1 MAIDKLQEKIRKLKN
16 PSAISFS
23 LICDRIPEKFT
34 KENVSIARAGEKYYL
49 ELLEAL
55 SGEIPAV
62 RFSLGGF
69 VLYPDGLEVL
79 NNLTQKANKLGF
91 YVMLDGPEM
100 YTALQAEKYCALLC
114 GEESSV
120 YYDGIVLSSFAG
132 SDILKPFISLAE
144 KGEKD
149 VFAVIRTAN
158 KTAPQLQDL
167 LTGGR
172 LVHTAAA
179 DIVSRLGES
188 ILTRCGYSPVGA
200 VASATAPDS
209 LRNLRAKYKHLF
221 IIADGYDAPGANAK
235 NCAAAFDGLGHGALV
250 CSALPADMGEDYAG
264 AVQEYVR
271 RMAHNISR
279 HINVF

>member
-16 PSAISFS
+16 PSALSFS
-23 LICDRIPEKFT
+23 LICDKIPEKFRN
-34 KENVSIARAGEKYYL
+34 ENIARAGEKYYS
-49 ELLEAL
+49 ELLVAL

-69 VLYPDGLEVL
+69 ALCPEGLAVLK
-79 NNLTQKANKLGF
+79 NLTAKAKELGF
-91 YVMLDGPEM
+91 YVLLDGPEM
-100 YTALQAEKYCALLC
+100 YTAAQAESYCALLC
-114 GEESSV
+114 GENSPVSF
-120 YYDGIVLSSFAG
+120 DGILLSSFAG
-132 SDILKPFISLAE
+132 GDILKPFIARAE

-149 VFAVIRTAN
+149 VFAVIRTSN

-179 DIVSRLGES
+179 DIVSRMGES
-188 ILTRCGYSPVGA
+188 ILTRSGYSPVGA

-221 IIADGYDAPGANAK
+221 LIADGYDVPGANAK
-235 NCAAAFDGLGHGALV
+235 NCAAAFDGLGHGALI
-250 CSALPADMGEDYAG
+250 CSALPADLGEDYADG
-264 AVQEYVR
+264 VQEYVR
-271 RMAHNISR
+271 RIGHNLSR

>member
-16 PSAISFS
+16 PSALSFS
-23 LICDRIPEKFT
+23 LICDQIPEKFGN
-34 KENVSIARAGEKYYL
+34 ENIARAGEKYYM
-49 ELLEAL
+49 ELLGELA
-55 SGEIPAV
+55 GEIPAV

-69 VLYPDGLEVL
+69 ALYPEGLAVL
-79 NNLTQKANKLGF
+79 KNLTAKAKEMGF
-91 YVMLDGPEM
+91 YVLLDGPEM
-100 YTALQAEKYCALLC
+100 YTAAQAESYCALLC
-114 GEESSV
+114 GECCPVSF
-120 YYDGIVLSSFAG
+120 DGILLSSFAG
-132 SDILKPFISLAE
+132 SDILKPFISRAE

-149 VFAVIRTAN
+149 VFAVIRTSN

-179 DIVSRLGES
+179 DIVSRSGES

-235 NCAAAFDGLGHGALV
+235 NCAAAFDGLGHGALI
-250 CSALPADMGEDYAG
+250 CSALPAELGEDYTH
-264 AVQEYVR
+264 AVREYVR
-271 RMAHNISR
+271 RIGYNLSR

>member
-16 PSAISFS
+16 PSALSFS
-23 LICDRIPEKFT
+23 LVCDQIPEKFT
-34 KENVSIARAGEKYYL
+34 NENKNIARAGEKYYS

-62 RFSLGGF
+62 RFSLSGF
-69 VLYPDGLEVL
+69 VLYPEGLEVL
-79 NNLTQKANKLGF
+79 KNLTEQAKKLDF
-91 YVMLDGPEM
+91 YVLLDGPEM
-100 YTALQAEKYCALLC
+100 YTAAQAQNYCNLLC
-114 GEESSV
+114 GENSPV
-120 YYDGIVLSSFAG
+120 CFDGIVLSSFAG

-149 VFAVIRTAN
+149 VFAVIRTSN
-158 KTAPQLQDL
+158 KSAPQLQDL

-179 DIVSRLGES
+179 DIVSRSGES

-221 IIADGYDAPGANAK
+221 IVADGYDAPGANAK
-235 NCAAAFDGLGHGALV
+235 NCAAAFDGLGHGALI
-250 CSALPADMGEDYAG
+250 CSALPLDMGEDYIS

-271 RMAHNISR
+271 RIGHNLSR